1 MVGKRRQRDFDY
13 TSKTIW
19 KNTGYEHAGK
29 IFSVSYKDRGDLF
42 QNLHIWENPKYRN
55 LQGSYPVIFL
65 SFADVKETSFIQARK
80 KICRILKYVYKQFRF
95 LLDSDLLDEYE
106 KEDFRSISV
115 TMEDNEASYAL
126 KTLSEYLFRYYNK
139 KVIILLDEYNTPM
152 QEAFLNGYWEELSA
166 FTRNLLSAAFK
177 NNPYLERGMMTG
189 ITRISKESIF
199 SDLNNLTVVTSVS
212 DAYADCFGFTETEV
226 FQALREF
233 GLSDKKQEV
242 KDWYNGFTFGAV
254 SGIYNPWS
262 VLHYLKTGK
271 TGTYWANTSSNALA
285 GKLIQEGSRN
295 LKQEF
300 EVLLSGK
307 PLVTEI
313 DEQIIYHQLPDKKNA
328 IWSLLLTS
336 GYLKIL
342 AVEIS
347 EQTGRKHYSLSLT
360 NKEIRII
367 FENIIHDWF
376 SESDDDYNDLIK
388 ALLSR
393 DIAAMNAYMNKI
405 AMASF
410 RYFDTGRNPSRE
422 EPERFYHGFVL
433 GLMVELSGR
442 YVLTSNRESGFGRYD
457 VLLEPKQ
464 PGDDGII
471 LEFKVQDWR
480 TKSSCLILCGT
491 RWNR

>member
-1 MVGKRRQRDFDY
+1 MARTAAIGIQDFEQLIQNHYFYIDKTHFIQEWWESGDSVTLITRPRRFGKTLAMSMLEKF
-13 TSKTIW
+13 
-19 KNTGYEHAGK
+19 
-29 IFSVSYKDRGDLF
+29 FSVSYKDRGDLF

-65 SFADVKETSFIQARK
+65 SFADVKEIPFIQARK

-199 SDLNNLTVVTSVS
+199 SDLNNLTVVTAVS

-233 GLSDKKQEV
+233 RLSDKKQEV

-313 DEQIIYHQLPDKKNA
+313 DEQIIYHQLPNKK
-328 IWSLLLTS
+328 
-336 GYLKIL
+336 
-342 AVEIS
+342 
-347 EQTGRKHYSLSLT
+347 
-360 NKEIRII
+360 
-367 FENIIHDWF
+367 
-376 SESDDDYNDLIK
+376 
-388 ALLSR
+388 
-393 DIAAMNAYMNKI
+393 M
-405 AMASF
+405 
-410 RYFDTGRNPSRE
+410 
-422 EPERFYHGFVL
+422 
-433 GLMVELSGR
+433 LSGAC
-442 YVLTSNRESGFGRYD
+442 S
-457 VLLEPKQ
+457 
-464 PGDDGII
+464 
-471 LEFKVQDWR
+471 
-480 TKSSCLILCGT
+480 
-491 RWNR
+491 